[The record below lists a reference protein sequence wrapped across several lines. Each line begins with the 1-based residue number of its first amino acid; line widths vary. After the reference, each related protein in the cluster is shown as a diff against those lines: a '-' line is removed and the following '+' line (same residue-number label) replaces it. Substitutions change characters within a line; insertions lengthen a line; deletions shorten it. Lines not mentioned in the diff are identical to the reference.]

1 MSGQKSLSARVEI
14 KKGNM
19 KKLQIAILAIN
30 LAGAMSASAQVTIT
44 TEATMAPNGYGSPS
58 YDTWAANGIYAM
70 ENGLT
75 SYGVAGPAQFN
86 VTTSPLPVAANF
98 ATGFNSWLGQAPGPY
113 AGELGNRASFVAVI
127 NGNGSL
133 INMNNFGFTMSSSDA
148 GNALGYSWPNNSI
161 LPGDWTYDAG
171 DIGLIFNNHINIAG
185 GFTVVNSGD
194 PGQMVNE
201 IISIGAGNAYAS
213 YDTLATGDDDPNLG
227 DTDQQILN
235 YDIAQV
241 GSYDFTGTFT
251 YGDASGSATFD
262 FTAVPEP
269 TTAGCFLLGLGALAC
284 FQRFTQKRRS

>member
-1 MSGQKSLSARVEI
+1 
-14 KKGNM
+14 
-19 KKLQIAILAIN
+19 
-30 LAGAMSASAQVTIT
+30 MSASAQVTIT

-75 SYGVAGPAQFN
+75 SYGAAGPAQFN
-86 VTTSPLPVAANF
+86 VTTSPLPVSANF
-98 ATGFNSWLGQAPGPY
+98 VTGFPSWMGQADPAAPY
-113 AGELGNRASFVAVI
+113 NNELGTRASFVAVI

-133 INMNNFGFTMSSSDA
+133 INMNNFGITMTSSDA
-148 GNALGYSWPNNSI
+148 GNALGVSWPNNSI
-161 LPGDWTYDAG
+161 SPGDWTYDAG

-201 IISIGAGNAYAS
+201 IISIGAGNAYDG
-213 YDTLATGDDDPNLG
+213 YLGDDPAPG
-227 DTDQQILN
+227 ATDQDIIN
-235 YDIAQV
+235 YDLASV
-241 GSYDFTGTFT
+241 PNGYDFTGTFT

>member
-1 MSGQKSLSARVEI
+1 MKNYKAIFAITISLA
-14 KKGNM
+14 
-19 KKLQIAILAIN
+19 A
-30 LAGAMSASAQVTIT
+30 AMSASAQVTIT
-44 TEATMAPNGYGSPS
+44 TEATMAPNAYGSPS
-58 YDTWAANGIYAM
+58 FDTWVANGIYAV

-75 SYGVAGPAQFN
+75 SYGAAGPAQFN

-98 ATGFNSWLGQAPGPY
+98 VPGFNSWLGQAPGPY

-133 INMNNFGFTMSSSDA
+133 INMNNFGITMSSSDA
-148 GNALGYSWPNNSI
+148 GNLLGVSWPNNSI
-161 LPGDWTYDAG
+161 LPGDWTYDSG
-171 DIGLIFNNHINIAG
+171 DIGLIFNNGINISG

-213 YDTLATGDDDPNLG
+213 YDTLATGNDDPNPG

-241 GSYDFTGTFT
+241 SSYDFTGTFS
-251 YGDASGSATFD
+251 YGTDTGSATFN
-262 FTAVPEP
+262 FVAVPEP
-269 TTAGCFLLGLGALAC
+269 STVAMTGMGSLIFLGLN
-284 FQRFTQKRRS
+284 RFRRKS